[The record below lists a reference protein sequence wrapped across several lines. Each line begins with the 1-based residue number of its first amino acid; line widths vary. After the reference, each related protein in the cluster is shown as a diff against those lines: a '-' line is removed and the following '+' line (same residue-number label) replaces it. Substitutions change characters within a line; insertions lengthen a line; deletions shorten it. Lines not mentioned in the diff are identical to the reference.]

1 MDVNSG
7 IGDGSLTSA
16 SWDVN
21 IRHNFVKKVYGILSV
36 QLAFTAGM
44 IALAVTNREAFLG
57 FIIEYPFMVY
67 VAFGATFV
75 TLIAISCCE
84 NQARTT
90 PNNYI
95 LLSIFTVFE
104 AFLLGVIT
112 LRYDAGEVL
121 SATATT
127 AALVFAL
134 TLFAFQTKY
143 GK

>member
-1 MDVNSG
+1 MQS
-7 IGDGSLTSA
+7 IQDGSLTSE
-16 SWDVN
+16 SWDLQ

-44 IALAVTNREAFLG
+44 IAIAVTNKVEFRQ
-57 FIIEYPFMVY
+57 FIIDNPLIVY
-67 VAFGATFV
+67 VAFAATFV
-75 TLIAISCCE
+75 SLIAISCCE
-84 NQARTT
+84 RQARTT

-112 LRYDAGEVL
+112 LRYEADEVL
-121 SATATT
+121 AATATT
-127 AALVFAL
+127 AAIVFAL